1 MPIQRKCDIN
11 IWSGVLAR
19 GQRRPFHTL
28 VNMGK
33 GMVAFGRI
41 EDLQNVK
48 AHEEI
53 LQRRKLDQFAV
64 QVILTPECF
73 ELYRPVIETVDWV
86 ALRIR
91 EEDLNSTGLKLVSEE
106 IAPEEIAKITLDSI
120 NYQPST
126 KPPYNPL
133 A

>member
-1 MPIQRKCDIN
+1 MPIRRTSDVN
-11 IWSGVLAR
+11 IWSGLLAR

-28 VNMGK
+28 VNMGQ
-33 GMVAFGRI
+33 GMVAFGRT
-41 EDLQNVK
+41 EDLQNVR

-53 LQRRKLDQFAV
+53 LQRRKLDQFAA
-64 QVILTPECF
+64 QVILEPACF
-73 ELYRPVIETVDWV
+73 ELYRPVIESVDWV

-91 EEDLNSTGLKLVSEE
+91 EEDLNATGLKLVSEE
-106 IAPEEIAKITLDSI
+106 LAPEEIAEITLDSI